1 MTASQATLVTLSN
14 LKCYGVGSVL
24 MGQLLIFSLSDLRD
38 VQKLFL
44 LLLLDKLYAQ
54 IVSMVFKLVHNLK
67 LGRTVSTLVD
77 RLRKQ
82 SDLEEQDHKNKQ
94 KCHLRASTFR
104 KVKCT
109 AYLQADSSLEE
120 YLDIEHKLNMNQQ
133 PPQKSDI
140 IIKCACES
148 LTDGEDFFPL

>member
-1 MTASQATLVTLSN
+1 
-14 LKCYGVGSVL
+14 

-82 SDLEEQDHKNKQ
+82 SDLEE
-94 KCHLRASTFR
+94 
-104 KVKCT
+104 
-109 AYLQADSSLEE
+109 
-120 YLDIEHKLNMNQQ
+120 
-133 PPQKSDI
+133 
-140 IIKCACES
+140 
-148 LTDGEDFFPL
+148 